1 MKKLSAL
8 NNSKFYNSPNIIEKF
23 SFNNWCKFFLTT
35 ILLVLKFIHKSFS
48 FPDILLFLKIAC
60 KHLFIYKTYLLLT
73 LVTVL
78 PPVGFFLGSMMVLF
92 SFYCLV
98 FLNSESFVRFLFH
111 FLFPHFL
118 NSERGSISCK
128 NKSMSSNFHHNTIRG
143 GSTVSL
149 VKKRTIIGPRKKS
162 KVVFRFR
169 TASTIKNSD
178 WKLSTG

>member
-1 MKKLSAL
+1 MYVNNNNIKTIARVEIIHGGKKL
-8 NNSKFYNSPNIIEKF
+8 
-23 SFNNWCKFFLTT
+23 
-35 ILLVLKFIHKSFS
+35 LLVSK
-48 FPDILLFLKIAC
+48 P
-60 KHLFIYKTYLLLT
+60 KHI
-73 LVTVL
+73 
-78 PPVGFFLGSMMVLF
+78 
-92 SFYCLV
+92 
-98 FLNSESFVRFLFH
+98 
-111 FLFPHFL
+111 
-118 NSERGSISCK
+118 GSISCK

>member
-78 PPVGFFLGSMMVLF
+78 PPVGFFLGSMMVLYDDASRFRWYLRIIKILLHKFKTQRCRRRNRHMLF
-92 SFYCLV
+92 SKTQGFFHFYFLV
-98 FLNSESFVRFLFH
+98 FL
-111 FLFPHFL
+111 FL
-118 NSERGSISCK
+118 N
-128 NKSMSSNFHHNTIRG
+128 
-143 GSTVSL
+143 
-149 VKKRTIIGPRKKS
+149 
-162 KVVFRFR
+162 
-169 TASTIKNSD
+169 
-178 WKLSTG
+178 

>member
-78 PPVGFFLGSMMVLF
+78 PPVGFFLGSMMVLYDDASRFLDSIWESLKYCFISSKHNAVEDAIDICFFQNSRVF
-92 SFYCLV
+92 SFYFLV
-98 FLNSESFVRFLFH
+98 FYFLF
-111 FLFPHFL
+111 LFL
-118 NSERGSISCK
+118 N
-128 NKSMSSNFHHNTIRG
+128 
-143 GSTVSL
+143 
-149 VKKRTIIGPRKKS
+149 
-162 KVVFRFR
+162 
-169 TASTIKNSD
+169 
-178 WKLSTG
+178 